1 MKPLIVTLGG
11 RPVPTAR
18 VRVVNG
24 YAATPRE
31 TVQYQSLFARAAQ
44 QALKLRTDWD
54 NSGIFALEVAIF
66 TVRKDCDGSNI
77 LKGIEDALV
86 KAKVLKDDNLKHVTK
101 VTWEAFDLNA
111 LGRPWTLDQ
120 EGVSV
125 IVTPKGGRCS

>member
-31 TVQYQSLFARAAQ
+31 TVQYQALFARAAQ

-54 NSGIFALEVAIF
+54 ASGVFALDVAIY
-66 TVRKDCDGSNI
+66 TTRKDCDGSNI

-101 VTWEAFDLNA
+101 VTWEVFAFSQFGKPWA
-111 LGRPWTLDQ
+111 LGQ
-120 EGVSV
+120 EGVAVTV
-125 IVTPKGGRCS
+125 IPKGGRCS